1 MPYRKVF
8 VLQFDETHPVPMD
21 VFCEEGWQIIP
32 AKNADQVKE
41 LILKNEDC
49 VVGLVIISNC
59 NEALLDQVEKIF
71 FANRYMEWIA
81 LVPCECLKDSSVCK
95 FVAQNFYDYHT
106 LPVDMPRL
114 LVTLGHAH
122 GRGMLK
128 NRFRAEEKHK
138 QDHQMMGKS
147 PIMLELFSNL
157 AKIQDVDFP
166 VLIRGESGTGKE
178 LAARAIHK
186 HSSRCEA
193 PFVAVNC
200 GALPSSL
207 IQSELF
213 GHEKGAFTGAVQR
226 KVGRIESAS
235 GGTIF
240 LDEIGDLSL
249 DLQGNLLRFLQ
260 EKTIERVGSNQSITV
275 DVRVIAATH
284 VDLEKAV
291 EEGAFRED
299 LYYRLNVLNVQ
310 MPPLRERD
318 GDIELLALAFFEKF
332 SKEQKSGVKGISR
345 QAMNV
350 MTVYDWPGNVR
361 ELINMM
367 QRAVIMTENQLIM
380 PADLGL
386 EKRAFKRSRASLD
399 EARQKAELETIRSCL
414 KVNNNNVSKTARNL
428 GVSRVT
434 LYRLMNKFNII

>member
-1 MPYRKVF
+1 MQYRKVI
-8 VLQFDETHPVPMD
+8 VLQFDEMTNVTMD
-21 VFCEEGWQIIP
+21 IFYEKRWEALKAQ
-32 AKNADQVKE
+32 NTDQVKE
-41 LILKNEDC
+41 LILTNEDC
-49 VVGLVIISNC
+49 VVGLVIIPDSKV
-59 NEALLDQVEKIF
+59 ALLDEIEKIF

-81 LVPCECLKDSSVCK
+81 LLPCGCLGESLMCK

-128 NRFRAEEKHK
+128 NRFRAKEQQNH
-138 QDHQMMGKS
+138 DHQMMGES
-147 PIMLELFSNL
+147 PVMLELFSNL
-157 AKIQDVDFP
+157 AKIQNVDFP
-166 VLIRGESGTGKE
+166 VLVRGESGTGKE

-186 HSSRCEA
+186 HSSRSEA

-260 EKTIERVGSNQSITV
+260 EKTIERVGSNQSLEV

-284 VDLEKAV
+284 VDLERGV
-291 EEGAFRED
+291 EQGTFRED
-299 LYYRLNVLNVQ
+299 LYYRLNVLHVL
-310 MPPLRERD
+310 MPPLRDRT

-332 SKEQKSGVKGISR
+332 SREQKSKVKGFSR
-345 QAMNV
+345 QAMSV
-350 MTVYDWPGNVR
+350 MKGYDWPGNVR
-361 ELINMM
+361 ELINMV
-367 QRAVIMTENQLIM
+367 QRSVIMTENPVIT
-380 PADLGL
+380 PVDLGL
-386 EKRAFKRSRASLD
+386 EKRAKQRSKASLD
-399 EARQKAELETIRSCL
+399 EAREKAELETIQNCL

-434 LYRLMNKFNII
+434 LYRLMNKFNMI